1 MNEPGSFDLHVCR
14 GSDRLACVSV
24 DKESMVTAMR
34 HDHSDLLDKWQPHR
48 LVSQNAYILEHPHRD
63 RPFVPFTQS
72 TQSCLMTPTL
82 WHAYG
87 PTRRPQSPHNLT
99 VMESST
105 NSPVWSTTHTVIS
118 GPPTCSAILRTFD
131 SRSRGRATWGNEMST
146 TEAVRSERARDKGR
160 RTGRGRTESR
170 RLSEWAGVPRGGS
183 GAAHTYIFPR
193 TLSVDTFKSLERLE
207 AREREPPS
215 EDELELMA
223 FLSEERDS
231 HSSPHSSLHKSGAKD
246 GSTQVT

>member
-1 MNEPGSFDLHVCR
+1 MFDD
-14 GSDRLACVSV
+14 SNFMACVRADSAAA
-24 DKESMVTAMR
+24 EPAQS
-34 HDHSDLLDKWQPHR
+34 HSDGVQHELTSVVDDPHGYFRAANVLCHPPHLR
-48 LVSQNAYILEHPHRD
+48 LTKP
-63 RPFVPFTQS
+63 RP
-72 TQSCLMTPTL
+72 CHL
-82 WHAYG
+82 G
-87 PTRRPQSPHNLT
+87 KR
-99 VMESST
+99 
-105 NSPVWSTTHTVIS
+105 
-118 GPPTCSAILRTFD
+118 
-131 SRSRGRATWGNEMST
+131 MST
-146 TEAVRSERARDKGR
+146 TEAVRSERGARDKGR
-160 RTGRGRTESR
+160 RTGSGRTENR

-246 GSTQVT
+246 SSTQVT